1 MPPLSITTRLVLALA
16 TLVGYSATSQA
27 QEQQREHRAVAV
39 LLDSVALWIS
49 DRNAGAIAARMPTDS
64 SIVYVSDGH
73 PIRGT
78 ELKQVLQSFYS
89 GVRSLEFRWDS
100 LRVEPLG
107 NRTWGATTWARIS
120 VTDSLGQVANSK
132 AIFTWTVVRRNDR
145 WLLALA
151 HKTTL
156 Q

>member
-1 MPPLSITTRLVLALA
+1 MRSFNTRFVLALA
-16 TLVGYSATSQA
+16 ILVGYSATSQA
-27 QEQQREHRAVAV
+27 QERQREHRAVTA

-49 DRNAGAIAARMPTDS
+49 NRDAPAIASRMPTDS

-73 PIRGT
+73 AIRGT

-89 GVRSLEFRWDS
+89 SVRSLAFAWDS

-107 NRTWGATTWARIS
+107 DRIWGATAWARIS
-120 VTDSLGQVANSK
+120 ATDSLGQVANAK

-151 HKTTL
+151 HKATL